1 MSEGAFMGEFYAGRA
16 KAVSFPSLTRR
27 GAGEAGGV
35 VLFPSFP
42 RKRESSLRCAQE
54 RSADRLWQLYF
65 HKPVGRVQVIFAAFI
80 YAPNIS
86 VFGCVFVRQYAIDFV
101 QFHGRELRQ
110 PELIDWRERHSF
122 HRDYVRAL
130 QQLLRET
137 GGQARESESIDST
150 SAIRMCVQELV
161 DLLSDSWECA
171 RESANNVIL
180 HAASHFREILSGET

>member
-1 MSEGAFMGEFYAGRA
+1 VPAKPAGWRSVIPAQAGIQLTLLAGAIGGPFVAALLPQTGR
-16 KAVSFPSLTRR
+16 P
-27 GAGEAGGV
+27 
-35 VLFPSFP
+35 
-42 RKRESSLRCAQE
+42 
-54 RSADRLWQLYF
+54 
-65 HKPVGRVQVIFAAFI
+65 VQVIFAAFI

-86 VFGCVFVRQYAIDFV
+86 FFGCVFVQQYAIDFV